1 MRASRDPIQASHRFL
16 INNGRANMNW
26 QNWFLDQ
33 GNDFVMD
40 RFPVP
45 FIQINPEDMADLGL
59 KPGDMVEVFNDVGAT
74 QALAYP
80 EPTAPKNET
89 FMIFGAPNG
98 AQGNIVNPGVNELV
112 LPNYKHT
119 WANIRKI
126 SDATPASARVSY
138 KSWEVAL

>member
-1 MRASRDPIQASHRFL
+1 
-16 INNGRANMNW
+16 
-26 QNWFLDQ
+26 
-33 GNDFVMD
+33 
-40 RFPVP
+40 
-45 FIQINPEDMADLGL
+45 
-59 KPGDMVEVFNDVGAT
+59 MVEVFNDVGAT

-80 EPTAPKNET
+80 EPTARRNET

-98 AQGNIVNPGVNELV
+98 AQGNIVNPGVNELI